1 MRKYLKGST
10 RGWENIF
17 GIDVPSK
24 MGTSVKFTV
33 KLTSILNTYFDFA
46 SEAKTRK

>member
-24 MGTSVKFTV
+24 MGTSVKFTG
-33 KLTSILNTYFDFA
+33 DFYI
-46 SEAKTRK
+46 KYIF